1 MKEKAFPMS
10 SIVPPG
16 PDCLGFVWPLFLYEN
31 LSGQPLIVEVTAVS
45 GFGGGGGG
53 GGRGKK
59 VIHYQFSPYMVLVRP
74 YMMKIDS
81 EYRLC
86 PSPWIRYC

>member
-1 MKEKAFPMS
+1 MNEKAFPMS

-53 GGRGKK
+53 GGGEGYKCYSLLLFT
-59 VIHYQFSPYMVLVRP
+59 IYG
-74 YMMKIDS
+74 
-81 EYRLC
+81 
-86 PSPWIRYC
+86 PSKTIYDEN